1 MDATDAV
8 RRSAPP
14 LSRSHLLLLLFLSCL
29 LFMDVSS
36 CCSAINLI
44 LIYDFFAWFCS
55 ANEHFTYVYMLSR
68 PVPVFYSP
76 DDLVFKSGDILS
88 IYHISRFIGPLT
100 MQFISPT

>member
-1 MDATDAV
+1 MCLASIKEAEPWMPQQACAVPRRGRAMDATDAV

-76 DDLVFKSGDILS
+76 DDLV
-88 IYHISRFIGPLT
+88 R
-100 MQFISPT
+100 